1 MRNAFLHAELLDPSF
16 AFATV
21 FCFQR
26 SRTVIDSG
34 MEHSRIVPGLVLS
47 QFFLFFEQGEGQMGV
62 ETAEFMGG
70 GKADNPSAD
79 DDYIRLCHEKNG
91 SALAG

>member
-1 MRNAFLHAELLDPSF
+1 MP
-16 AFATV
+16 
-21 FCFQR
+21 C
-26 SRTVIDSG
+26 
-34 MEHSRIVPGLVLS
+34 LVLS